1 VAEDQ
6 AAAPVER
13 DDAIFSST
21 SPGVEPPAP
30 LTPLPSGT
38 TVIPGEE
45 ANGPFVEVLVDR
57 NGQVE
62 DVKLRGE
69 PGAALARYQAAL
81 AVRAG
86 TTQWQPGPLCPAGR
100 VAAVSNAT
108 PAGA

>member
-1 VAEDQ
+1 VAADP
-6 AAAPVER
+6 AAVPIER

-69 PGAALARYQAAL
+69 PGAALARYQAAVTS
-81 AVRAG
+81 VRR
-86 TTQWQPGPLCPAGR
+86 WRFVPAQLNGSPVRYALR
-100 VAAVSNAT
+100 VVL
-108 PAGA
+108 PP